1 MKKILIIDDE
11 KDVITYLDTL
21 FKNNGYDTISADNAD
36 DGIEKAKT
44 EKPDLVSLDIVMPGK
59 SGIKVYRALRDDE
72 QLKRIPVIIVTAAT
86 GYRNE
91 PEGFKKFLS
100 TRRNYPPPD
109 GFVPKPIDKEE
120 LIKEVKDLIG

>member
-59 SGIKVYRALRDDE
+59 SGIQVYRTLRDDE
-72 QLKRIPVIIVTAAT
+72 QLKRIPVIVVTAAT
-86 GYRNE
+86 GYGNDPQE
-91 PEGFKKFLS
+91 FKKFL
-100 TRRNYPPPD
+100 T
-109 GFVPKPIDKEE
+109 
-120 LIKEVKDLIG
+120 EV

>member
-59 SGIKVYRALRDDE
+59 SGIQVYRTLRDDE
-72 QLKRIPVIIVTAAT
+72 QLKRIPVIVVTAAT
-86 GYRNE
+86 GYRNDPQE
-91 PEGFKKFLS
+91 FKKFLS
-100 TRRNYPPPD
+100 TRRHYPPPD

-120 LIKEVKDLIG
+120 LIKGVKDLIG

>member
-59 SGIKVYRALRDDE
+59 SGIKVYRTLRDDE
-72 QLKRIPVIIVTAAT
+72 QLKSIPVIVVTAAT
-86 GYRNE
+86 GYRNDPQE
-91 PEGFKKFLS
+91 FKKFLS
-100 TRRNYPPPD
+100 TRKHYPPPD

-120 LIKEVKDLIG
+120 LINRVKDLIG

>member
-36 DGIEKAKT
+36 EGIKKAKT

-59 SGIKVYRALRDDE
+59 SGIKVYRTLRDDE
-72 QLKRIPVIIVTAAT
+72 DLKRIPVIVVTAAT
-86 GYRNE
+86 GYRND
-91 PEGFKKFLS
+91 PEEFKKFLS
-100 TRRNYPPPD
+100 TRKHYPPPD
-109 GFVPKPIDKEE
+109 GFVPKPIDKDE
-120 LIKEVKDLIG
+120 LIRNVKDLIG

>member
-44 EKPDLVSLDIVMPGK
+44 EKPDLRRRATQEHTRHRSHCGHGLRKRPTGIQEISEHEKTLPTPGWF
-59 SGIKVYRALRDDE
+59 RAEAHR
-72 QLKRIPVIIVTAAT
+72 QGRINKRGQGFDRLISAENRTQISDSPLTV
-86 GYRNE
+86 E
-91 PEGFKKFLS
+91 P
-100 TRRNYPPPD
+100 
-109 GFVPKPIDKEE
+109 
-120 LIKEVKDLIG
+120 